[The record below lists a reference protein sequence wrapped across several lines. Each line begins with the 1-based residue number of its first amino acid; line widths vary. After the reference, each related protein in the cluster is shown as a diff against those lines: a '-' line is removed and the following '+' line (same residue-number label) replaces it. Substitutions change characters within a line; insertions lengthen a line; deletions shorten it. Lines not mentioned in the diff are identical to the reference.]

1 MIHVCTESANA
12 AWREAFKRVFLEGTE
27 TGNQLYFRDE
37 MVVFELSSPTIETP
51 DPLFPMPAADLATIN
66 KFITTGANE
75 HDVCHEWTKMY
86 YHRIFD
92 EPNSQIK
99 YMLETLRESEPLR
112 PAVASLWDKTIDQHQ
127 LVAPCTMVIW
137 GRRRGNALEL
147 HVHAHS
153 SDAYKKLLMN
163 LQEFISLHHWMAGQ
177 LGLEV
182 GKYIH
187 VLDSCHI
194 HREDEA
200 VSLDLAGKL
209 SSRG

>member
-1 MIHVCTESANA
+1 MIHVCTDSAND
-12 AWREAFKRVFLEGTE
+12 AWRQALTRVLHEGAE
-27 TGNQLYFRDE
+27 TGNQFYLRDE
-37 MVVFELSSPTIETP
+37 MVVFELSRPTIEVP
-51 DPLFPMPAADLATIN
+51 DPLFPMAAADLAVIN
-66 KFITTGANE
+66 NFITTGADE
-75 HDVCHEWTKMY
+75 DSVCHDWTKLY

-99 YMLETLRESEPLR
+99 YMLEVLRESEPLT
-112 PAVASLWDKTIDQHQ
+112 PAVASLWDKTVDQRQ

-137 GRRRGNALEL
+137 GRRRGKALEL

-163 LQEFISLHHWMAGQ
+163 LQEFISLHHWLSAQ
-177 LGLEV
+177 LKLEV

-200 VSLDLAGKL
+200 ASRELVDKL
-209 SSRG
+209 

>member
-1 MIHVCTESANA
+1 MIHVCTNNVNA
-12 AWREAFKRVFLEGTE
+12 AWREALKRLFQEGGE
-27 TGNQLYFRDE
+27 TDNQLYFRDE
-37 MVVFELSSPTIETP
+37 MAVFELLRPAIEAP
-51 DPLFPMPAADLATIN
+51 DPLFPMAAEDLAIIN
-66 KFITTGANE
+66 NFITTGANE
-75 HDVCHEWTKMY
+75 DSVCHEWTKMY
-86 YHRIFD
+86 YHRIND
-92 EPNSQIK
+92 EPNGQVK
-99 YMLETLRESEPLR
+99 YMLEVLRDPEPMT

-137 GRRRGNALEL
+137 GRRRGTDLEL

-163 LQEFISLHHWMAGQ
+163 LQEFISLHHWLAAQ

-200 VSLDLAGKL
+200 ASRELVRKL
-209 SSRG
+209 